1 MGKPF
6 TESERDYLRQHFA
19 NTTNRDLA
27 KQMGRDHNVISK
39 IAQSLGL
46 VKDAAYI
53 SALRSKAVRDRSPWS
68 DEHLEILE
76 LMYPHCGSQVIAELF
91 GFPKDSIN
99 EMAARRGFKKTKET
113 LSAMQYERLANN
125 PEAYAAARI
134 KPGNVPWHKGTKGLS
149 SGGKS
154 TQFKLGNKPVTSLP
168 IGTERWKANRGRENL
183 QPYLMRKVAE
193 PNVWK
198 PVHYIVWEAANGP
211 VPDGYVLRFKDKDHR
226 NITTDNL
233 ECLTRAENSRRNTVW
248 ATMPREMADLCV
260 LQGMLKRQI
269 RKAQEKQA

>member
-46 VKDAAYI
+46 VKDAAYM

-68 DEHLEILE
+68 NEHLEILD
-76 LMYPHCGSQVIAELF
+76 LMYPHCGSQVIADLF
-91 GFPKDSIN
+91 GFAKDSVN
-99 EMAARRGFKKTKET
+99 EMAARRGLKKTKET
-113 LSAMQYERLANN
+113 LAAMQYERLAKN
-125 PEAYAAARI
+125 PEAYAAVRI
-134 KPGNVPWHKGTKGLS
+134 KPGSVPWNKGRKGITQ
-149 SGGKS
+149 GGIA
-154 TQFKLGNKPVTSLP
+154 TQFKKGNTPSTTLP
-168 IGTERWKANRGRENL
+168 IGTERWKLTRGNRQH
-183 QPYLMRKVAE
+183 QPYLVRKVAE

-198 PVHYIVWEAANGP
+198 PVHYLVWEAANGP
-211 VPDGYVLRFKDKDHR
+211 VPDGCVLRFKDKDHR